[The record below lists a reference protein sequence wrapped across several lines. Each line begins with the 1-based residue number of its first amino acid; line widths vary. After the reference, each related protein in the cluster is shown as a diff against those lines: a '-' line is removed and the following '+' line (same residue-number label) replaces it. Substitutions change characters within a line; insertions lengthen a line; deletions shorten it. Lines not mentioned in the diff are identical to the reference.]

1 MIDLYKKRS
10 LGTFCSEVLLLVISA
25 FIYSIAFP
33 GFVSEKGLGFI
44 AFFAIIPVLIVIK
57 NTSWK
62 AVGFHGFLFGVAFYC
77 FFNYFT
83 RIIKFFFFS
92 FIKTYINYFLYSFLS
107 NYCWFSNK
115 NTFFIIVNRYC
126 NNSIFIT

>member
-33 GFVSEKGLGFI
+33 GFVSEKVLGFI

-77 FFNYFT
+77 FGGAVCGALP
-83 RIIKFFFFS
+83 S
-92 FIKTYINYFLYSFLS
+92 LYDLVSLPLRGGQAVGIRPR
-107 NYCWFSNK
+107 NGG
-115 NTFFIIVNRYC
+115 V
-126 NNSIFIT
+126 